1 MTSKTSKKIPAKPQI
16 KPLTK
21 AMVRAGLRKEFVDP
35 DNPIS
40 FNNATTL
47 GKLTNWIFSQ
57 ISSETKAK
65 VAANKRNVHKA
76 KLKEIERKQKASN
89 LAKRLKDAG
98 IKPKPNKKGGPV
110 RKPRKV

>member
-1 MTSKTSKKIPAKPQI
+1 MTSKTSKKIPPKPQV

-47 GKLTNWIFSQ
+47 GKLTN
-57 ISSETKAK
+57 
-65 VAANKRNVHKA
+65 
-76 KLKEIERKQKASN
+76 
-89 LAKRLKDAG
+89 
-98 IKPKPNKKGGPV
+98 
-110 RKPRKV
+110 